1 MSPVLC
7 IELIRSP
14 VFHGSLDVARK
25 VSSLVI
31 VLIRSPV
38 TGKKG
43 SMYCDH

>member
-1 MSPVLC
+1 MSPVLR

-14 VFHGSLDVARK
+14 VLHGSLDASRK

-43 SMYCDH
+43 SISCDH